1 MEVTLFVENLCYSLR
16 IGQKPMASLEKKR
29 FHLELGT
36 SEFKRMKGNYQKKKE
51 FTVSLEFSFDS
62 RIMHSVMIT

>member
-1 MEVTLFVENLCYSLR
+1 
-16 IGQKPMASLEKKR
+16 MASLEKKR

-36 SEFKRMKGNYQKKKE
+36 SEFKRMKGNYQKKKKE
-51 FTVSLEFSFDS
+51 FTVSLEFSFDG